1 MFRYLKPYP
10 NAVSNGAAAGA
21 ARRGRAAPRRRPTA
35 YLASR
40 AAVGVGE
47 PFARRSSCELGV
59 KLT

>member
-35 YLASR
+35 YLARR
-40 AAVGVGE
+40 APPSASVSHLPVE
-47 PFARRSSCELGV
+47 VRQ
-59 KLT
+59 